1 VRLGDEVLKLAV
13 EDGCHEII
21 FMIPPDG
28 VVGLDLRM
36 GLSIDLTLY
45 SRMRCPK
52 THSVTELRD
61 CPDVGG
67 WGGGGGRVLQS
78 TALGS
83 ARNIQNSQVAEVRKR
98 QLTR

>member
-1 VRLGDEVLKLAV
+1 
-13 EDGCHEII
+13 
-21 FMIPPDG
+21 MIPPDG

-67 WGGGGGRVLQS
+67 WGGGGGG
-78 TALGS
+78 AS
-83 ARNIQNSQVAEVRKR
+83 ATIYGFRKC
-98 QLTR
+98 TEYTE